1 MQDPA
6 QVNARR
12 PRPGTRKRLEPL
24 ALASLLTA
32 LVLGWCPLTALVAI
46 VLGGMAL
53 HRMKREAPDG
63 RTEERRGAG
72 LAFAGMGIAT
82 AILLGELWLLGDLQT
97 TVMDSME
104 SQATAAIEAGLR
116 VQAPG
121 AAPASTP
128 DAAEL
133 LWDDAFH
140 APDEAARAAFAG
152 AVAAQTGQLRQVSIT
167 NRTVEGLAE
176 PTITTAFN
184 ANGERGT
191 VFGTATFATVP
202 GTLPPILRLR
212 LLTVELDGTRQTL
225 PPTELPNAPTGAAPT
240 PEATKP

>member
-6 QVNARR
+6 HANAPRRR
-12 PRPGTRKRLEPL
+12 PGNRRRLEPL

-53 HRMKREAPDG
+53 HRMKRETADG
-63 RTEERRGAG
+63 RAEERAGAG

-82 AILLGELWLLGDLQT
+82 AILLGELWFLGDLQA
-97 TVMDSME
+97 TVIDSME

-121 AAPASTP
+121 AAQASTSA
-128 DAAEL
+128 DEL
-133 LWDDAFH
+133 AWDDAFQ

-152 AVAAQTGQLRQVSIT
+152 AVAAQTGTLRQVSIT

-176 PTITTAFN
+176 PTVTTAFN

-191 VFGTATFATVP
+191 VFGSATFATVP
-202 GTLPPILRLR
+202 GTLPPVLRLR
-212 LLTVELDGTRQTL
+212 LLTVDLDGTRRTL
-225 PPTELPNAPTGAAPT
+225 PATEIPGAPTAAPRS
-240 PEATKP
+240 PEVTKP

>member
-12 PRPGTRKRLEPL
+12 PRPGSRKRLEPL

-46 VLGGMAL
+46 VLGGVAL
-53 HRMKREAPDG
+53 HRMKRETPDG

-97 TVMDSME
+97 TVIDSME

-128 DAAEL
+128 ADEL
-133 LWDDAFH
+133 VWDDAFH

-152 AVAAQTGQLRQVSIT
+152 AVAAQTGMLRQVSIT

-191 VFGTATFATVP
+191 VFGSATFATVP
-202 GTLPPILRLR
+202 GTLPPVLRLR
-212 LLTVELDGTRQTL
+212 LLTVDLDGTRRTL
-225 PPTELPNAPTGAAPT
+225 PASEIPNTPTAAPQI

>member
-6 QVNARR
+6 HVNASRR
-12 PRPGTRKRLEPL
+12 RPGTRRRLEPL

-53 HRMKREAPDG
+53 HRMKRETPDG

-82 AILLGELWLLGDLQT
+82 AILLGELWFLGDLQA
-97 TVMDSME
+97 TVIDSME

-121 AAPASTP
+121 AAPASESA
-128 DAAEL
+128 DEL
-133 LWDDAFH
+133 VWDDAFH

-152 AVAAQTGQLRQVSIT
+152 AVAAQTGGLRQVSIT

-191 VFGTATFATVP
+191 VFGSATFATVP
-202 GTLPPILRLR
+202 GTLPPVLRLR
-212 LLTVELDGTRQTL
+212 LLTVDLDGTRRTL
-225 PPTELPNAPTGAAPT
+225 PATEIPKTPIATPQT

>member
-12 PRPGTRKRLEPL
+12 PRPGSRKRLEPL

-46 VLGGMAL
+46 VLGGVAL
-53 HRMKREAPDG
+53 HRMKRETPDG

-128 DAAEL
+128 ADEL
-133 LWDDAFH
+133 VWDDAFH

-152 AVAAQTGQLRQVSIT
+152 AVAAQTGMLRQVSIT

-191 VFGTATFATVP
+191 AFGTATFATVP
-202 GTLPPILRLR
+202 GTLPPVLRLR

-225 PPTELPNAPTGAAPT
+225 PATEMPKAPTAAAPA

>member
-1 MQDPA
+1 MQEPA
-6 QVNARR
+6 QINARR

-32 LVLGWCPLTALVAI
+32 LVLGWCPLTSMVAI

-53 HRMKREAPDG
+53 HRMKRETPDG

-82 AILLGELWLLGDLQT
+82 AILLGELWFLGDLQT

-116 VQAPG
+116 VQAP
-121 AAPASTP
+121 APAP

-133 LWDDAFH
+133 LWDDALH

-152 AVAAQTGQLRQVSIT
+152 AVAAQTGTLRQVSIT

-202 GTLPPILRLR
+202 GTLPPVLRLR